1 MNTLRKIWHTYRA
14 VAVGIG
20 TLLLVS
26 IAGQK
31 AYKSIFDPDNVPA
44 DAAFIEQQLGIPC
57 AGLTLNRA
65 SWDKQALCLSADVS
79 PSEAWIAGLA
89 AAGWVEQQ
97 GLPGL
102 RRVFERS
109 GFTLALTEPGAL
121 LVYPTWLAANN
132 NSLTTANDV
141 RKAARH

>member
-1 MNTLRKIWHTYRA
+1 MTLLRKIWHVYRA
-14 VAVGIG
+14 IAVGIG
-20 TLLLVS
+20 TVLLAL
-26 IAGQK
+26 IAGHK
-31 AYKSIFDPDNVPA
+31 AYKSLCDPDAVSA

-57 AGLTLNRA
+57 AGLTLSRA
-65 SWDKQALCLSADVS
+65 TWDKEALCLAADIS
-79 PSEAWIAGLA
+79 PSEAWITALA
-89 AAGWVEQQ
+89 AAGWVEQP

-132 NSLTTANDV
+132 NPPTTADDV
-141 RKAARH
+141 RKAYR